1 MSPHIFVINFA
12 GLELEV
18 QVVDY
23 SKDTLSKVEIF
34 VVDEEVRSRF
44 CFDEEN
50 IITLTADVNSCV

>member
-1 MSPHIFVINFA
+1 MFFA

-23 SKDTLSKVEIF
+23 SKDMLSKVEIF

-44 CFDEEN
+44 CFDEDN
-50 IITLTADVNSCV
+50 TITLTGDVNSCI